1 MTALKTGD
9 AERFL
14 KSPEGRERAIL
25 FYGPDPGGVTD
36 RAAMLVKKLVGD
48 DPMAVIRVDADEL
61 SGDPGRIADE
71 AYGGSLFAGRRVVR
85 VRAVGG
91 RNVAPALEPILERP
105 PEDTWVVVEAG
116 DLRKTAPL
124 RKLFEGARTGVAIA
138 CYADTEATIGRMI
151 DEEMKTLGVAIEPD
165 ARAAVIDLL
174 GTDRG
179 STRSEISKLA
189 LFALDTK
196 TLTRADVT
204 ALVGDAAAIAADD
217 IAEAVATG
225 DVAGV
230 DRSARRLLADGT
242 GAQTIGLA
250 VERHFLMLHRLA
262 ATAEKSSIAEVL
274 NAYRPPLFPQRRAA
288 LERQLRLWP
297 RIELDQAL
305 IDIARMIHGSRL
317 LPAVATGTILQ
328 MLAQIAAAWRGGQN
342 RRRAARA

>member
-1 MTALKTGD
+1 MTALKTAD

-14 KSPEGRERAIL
+14 KSPEGREKVVL
-25 FYGPDPGGVTD
+25 FFGPDPGGVTD
-36 RAAMLVKKLVGD
+36 RAAMLAKKLVGD
-48 DPMAVIRVDADEL
+48 DAMAVIRIDADEL

-71 AYGGSLFAGRRVVR
+71 AYGGSLFSGRRVVR

-91 RNVAPALEPILERP
+91 RNVAPALAPILERP
-105 PEDTWVVVEAG
+105 PEDNFVIVEAG

-124 RKLFEGARTGVAIA
+124 RKLFEGARTGLAIA
-138 CYADTEATIGRMI
+138 CYPDTEATIGRMI
-151 DEEMKTLGVAIEPD
+151 DEEMRALGIAIEPD

-189 LFALDTK
+189 LYALDAGK
-196 TLTRADVT
+196 LGMADVI

-217 IAEAVATG
+217 VAEAVASG

-230 DRSARRLLADGT
+230 DRGARRLLADGT

-250 VERHFLMLHRLA
+250 VERHFLTLHRLS
-262 ATAEKSSIAEVL
+262 ATAERSSVSDVL

-297 RIELDQAL
+297 REELDQAVA
-305 IDIARMIHGSRL
+305 DIARMIHTSRT

-328 MLAQIAAAWRGGQN
+328 TLAQLS
-342 RRRAARA
+342 RRVARRSRTATDRS